1 MKDLHNHIDV
11 RRALSPKAA
20 VTDNTAYV
28 SEIVNRKGF
37 NSLELVLAIGANTDT
52 NALFTVL
59 IEHGDQANLSD
70 ATAVA
75 DADLLGT
82 EALASFTAADDDNK
96 VKKIGYTGSKQYV
109 RATVTP
115 SGNDS
120 GNHFLAAIWLLGH
133 PNLVPTP
140 NPPV

>member
-1 MKDLHNHIDV
+1 MRDLHNNIDV

-28 SEIVNRKGF
+28 SEILDRRGF
-37 NSLELVLAIGANTDT
+37 ESAELVLMIGANTDV
-52 NALFTVL
+52 NATFTTL
-59 IEHGDQANLSD
+59 LEESSD
-70 ATAVA
+70 AATFTAVA

-96 VKKIGYTGSKQYV
+96 VKKLGYTGSKRYL

-115 SGNDS
+115 AGNDS
-120 GNHFLAAIWLLGH
+120 GNHFLAAVWVLGH
-133 PNLVPTP
+133 PNNAPTA
-140 NPPV
+140 NPPA

>member
-1 MKDLHNHIDV
+1 MRDLHNNIDV

-28 SEIVNRKGF
+28 SEVLDRRGF
-37 NSLELVLAIGANTDT
+37 ESVELLLAIGANTDS
-52 NALFTVL
+52 NATFTVL
-59 IEHGDQANLSD
+59 LEEGSD
-70 ATAVA
+70 GSTFTAVA

-96 VKKIGYTGSKQYV
+96 VKKLGYTGSKRYL

-115 SGNDS
+115 AANDS
-120 GNHFLAAIWLLGH
+120 GNHFVAAVWLLGH
-133 PNLVPTP
+133 PNNAPTV
-140 NPPV
+140 NPPA